1 MLNENSKN
9 VSLIAL
15 MRKKLACLNTKL
27 VRNPKSSPISKE
39 IIATMKS
46 SPMIKN
52 GVIHAKTCSW
62 RCSIVS
68 NKMMATISLKTLS
81 PKTKL

>member
-27 VRNPKSSPISKE
+27 VRNPKSSPINKE
-39 IIATMKS
+39 IMATINN

-52 GVIHAKTCSW
+52 GVINEKSYT
-62 RCSIVS
+62 
-68 NKMMATISLKTLS
+68 
-81 PKTKL
+81 